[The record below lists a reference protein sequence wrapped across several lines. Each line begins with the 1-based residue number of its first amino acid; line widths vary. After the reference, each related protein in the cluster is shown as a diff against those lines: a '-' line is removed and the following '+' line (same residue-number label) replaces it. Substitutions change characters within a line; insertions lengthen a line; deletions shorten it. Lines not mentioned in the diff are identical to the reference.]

1 MFITDSEKNRRRALL
16 KTHYDVENDHDIN
29 GIMATFAPDGEM
41 LFNRFPFTDPQSI
54 RGAHGLIGFSGTDG
68 AFEDIHNYIDVEH
81 FTEDEIIVEGRLCG
95 KHVGE
100 FQGFEATGRNVELP
114 FVAFYHFD
122 KTDKLISERVVMN
135 LGALVASGPK
145 RG

>member
-1 MFITDSEKNRRRALL
+1 MPITDSEKARRRSLL
-16 KTHYDVENDHDIN
+16 KTHYDIENSHDMN
-29 GIMATFAPDGEM
+29 GIMATFSPDGEM
-41 LFNRFPFTDPQSI
+41 LYNRIPFKDPQSI
-54 RGAHGLIGFSGTDG
+54 RDAHVLIGFSGTDG
-68 AFEDIHNYIDVEH
+68 ALEDLQNCIDVEH

-100 FQGFEATGRNVELP
+100 FLGFEATGRNVELP

-135 LGALVASGPK
+135 LGVLVASG
-145 RG
+145 

>member
-1 MFITDSEKNRRRALL
+1 MPITDSEKARRRSLL
-16 KTHYDVENDHDIN
+16 KTHYDIENSHDMN
-29 GIMATFAPDGEM
+29 GIMATFSPDGEM
-41 LFNRFPFTDPQSI
+41 LYNRIPFTDPQSI
-54 RGAHGLIGFSGTDG
+54 RDAHVLIGFSGTDG
-68 AFEDIHNYIDVEH
+68 ALEDLQNCIDVEH

-100 FQGFEATGRNVELP
+100 FLGFEATGRNVELP

-135 LGALVASGPK
+135 LGALMVEK
-145 RG
+145 

>member
-1 MFITDSEKNRRRALL
+1 MPITDSEKTRRRALL
-16 KTHYDVENDHDIN
+16 KTHYAVENDHDIN

-41 LFNRFPFTDPQSI
+41 LYNRIPFTDPQSI
-54 RGAHGLIGFSGTDG
+54 RGAHDLIGFSGTHG
-68 AFEDIHNYIDVEH
+68 AFKDIHHYIDVEH

-100 FQGFEATGRNVELP
+100 FLGIEATGRNVELP

-135 LGALVASGPK
+135 LGVLVAS
-145 RG
+145 R

>member
-1 MFITDSEKNRRRALL
+1 MPITDTEKTRRRALL

-29 GIMATFAPDGEM
+29 GIMATFAPDTEM
-41 LFNRFPFTDPQSI
+41 LFNRTPFTDPQSI
-54 RGAHGLIGFSGTDG
+54 RYAHGLIGFSGTDG
-68 AFEDIHNYIDVEH
+68 AFKDIHNYIDAEH

-100 FQGFEATGRNVELP
+100 FEGIEATGRNVELP

-135 LGALVASGPK
+135 LGVLVASG
-145 RG
+145 

>member
-1 MFITDSEKNRRRALL
+1 MPITDSEKARRRSLL
-16 KTHYDVENDHDIN
+16 KTHYDIENSHDMN
-29 GIMATFAPDGEM
+29 GIMATFSPDGEM
-41 LFNRFPFTDPQSI
+41 LYNRIPFTDPQSI
-54 RGAHGLIGFSGTDG
+54 RDAHRLIGFSGTDG
-68 AFEDIHNYIDVEH
+68 ALEDLQNCIDVEH

-100 FQGFEATGRNVELP
+100 FLGFEATGRNVELP

-135 LGALVASGPK
+135 LGALMVK
-145 RG
+145 K

>member
-1 MFITDSEKNRRRALL
+1 MSITDSEKARRRALL
-16 KTHYDVENDHDIN
+16 QTHYDVENSHDMN
-29 GIMATFAPDGEM
+29 GIMATFSPDGEM
-41 LFNRFPFTDPQSI
+41 LYNRIPFTDPQSI
-54 RGAHGLIGFSGTDG
+54 RDAHVLIGFSGTDG
-68 AFEDIHNYIDVEH
+68 ALEDLQNCIDVEH

-100 FQGFEATGRNVELP
+100 FQGIEATGRNVELP

-135 LGALVASGPK
+135 LGVLIASG
-145 RG
+145 

>member
-1 MFITDSEKNRRRALL
+1 MSITDSEKARRRALL
-16 KTHYDVENDHDIN
+16 KTHYDVENDHDMN
-29 GIMATFAPDGEM
+29 GIMATFSPDAEM
-41 LFNRFPFTDPQSI
+41 LYNRIPFADPQSI
-54 RGAHGLIGFSGTDG
+54 RGAHDLIGFSDMDG
-68 AFEDIHNYIDVEH
+68 AFKDIHNYIDAEH

-100 FQGFEATGRNVELP
+100 FQGIEATGRNVELP

-135 LGALVASGPK
+135 LGVLVASA
-145 RG
+145 